1 VTTIPMTRRRARP
14 TRGTGLNLCA
24 LLTVSMILAP
34 TTAAKADPSEP
45 FFQFDAAEDPAVR
58 SAGLPINFRRG
69 RSNLGADLAEPT
81 PPASLSGVTN
91 ISWHANAGCLNGQ
104 LRGVLVEVAANFGTI
119 TVNSTCRSH
128 GHNAMV
134 GGAAHSY
141 HLGGNAVDFR
151 VHGNFAAVT
160 AFLNTRVGGLKH
172 SGGGLFHIDT
182 GPRRPMH

>member
-1 VTTIPMTRRRARP
+1 VATIPMTRRRARP
-14 TRGTGLNLCA
+14 TRGAGLSLCV
-24 LLTVSMILAP
+24 LLAILAP
-34 TTAAKADPSEP
+34 PTAAKADPTEP
-45 FFQFDAAEDPAVR
+45 FFQFDVAAVPSER
-58 SAGLPINFRRG
+58 SSGSPISFRRG
-69 RSNLGADLAEPT
+69 RSNLGADLSEPT
-81 PPASLSGVTN
+81 PPTSLSGGTN

-104 LRGVLVEVAANFGTI
+104 LRAVLAEVAANFGTI

-128 GHNAMV
+128 GHNALV

-151 VHGNFAAVT
+151 VHGNIAAVT